1 MEKSFLVALAVFV
14 LFYVISISFFLV
26 LQKKEITKLKKEQ
39 QAITQQLQEASNS
52 LSVFPVVLNNI
63 RSDQVTL
70 EIKIEELSSG
80 VDHLHSMIVK
90 EVLNEKGK

>member
-52 LSVFPVVLNNI
+52 LSVLNNI
-63 RSDQVTL
+63 RSDQVAL